1 MEKKE
6 ENGRKKI
13 VVQALIDKIETE
25 DKSREIKTQVVEGY
39 KKPEKITIK
48 DSDRKGYTPDLISEA
63 SNRTDLYE
71 VELDEHN
78 YVPEKWRLFSLYSKK
93 TKGNFSIVTPKDN
106 LEQIKNMLRSN
117 QINAKLIYFT

>member
-6 ENGRKKI
+6 DLGRKKI

-48 DSDRKGYTPDLISEA
+48 DTDHKGYTPDLISEA